1 MVSSVVYSHTRKSIT
16 HGSGDPGVMRCI
28 FGADGSAECGERCIR
43 RGSAWWRWLA
53 GAFGCRNGDE
63 DDQPTGQNPTLELA
77 PVSPADRSKPWERHA
92 SHAALQSSVRIRPK
106 VGSWFERRE
115 RLPGSGTTVDAN
127 RRIRSRSMRAV
138 ELNRR
143 PARRREIFQVL
154 VRVVSASVVS
164 ERKIAAALTDIMAPA
179 MADAARLRT
188 ITALLA
194 ALAAGI
200 QVYNWLRD
208 RGSLSL
214 VGAALSLL
222 VVYLV
227 LTTPRR

>member
-1 MVSSVVYSHTRKSIT
+1 
-16 HGSGDPGVMRCI
+16 
-28 FGADGSAECGERCIR
+28 
-43 RGSAWWRWLA
+43 
-53 GAFGCRNGDE
+53 
-63 DDQPTGQNPTLELA
+63 
-77 PVSPADRSKPWERHA
+77 
-92 SHAALQSSVRIRPK
+92 
-106 VGSWFERRE
+106 
-115 RLPGSGTTVDAN
+115 
-127 RRIRSRSMRAV
+127 MRAV

-164 ERKIAAALTDIMAPA
+164 GRKIAAALTDIMAPA